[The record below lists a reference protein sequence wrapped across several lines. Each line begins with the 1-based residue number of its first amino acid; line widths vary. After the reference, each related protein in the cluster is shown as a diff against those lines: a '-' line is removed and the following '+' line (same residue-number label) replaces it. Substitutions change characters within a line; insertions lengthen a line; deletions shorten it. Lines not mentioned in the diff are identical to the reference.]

1 MKIADLARVVAPLE
15 SPRWQPCRPPM
26 IVAATLAPASAQ
38 PPHGNATK
46 RGRSVVTAEVVKPA
60 KRLVAVAVAP
70 SQPVPATVVAAA
82 KPRACVVA
90 VRSSACTS
98 VATATRE
105 EQAERLEQQLERLRE
120 EQQRRRQAEQARG
133 QVVPQAVQLREEAA
147 SAHAAVQA
155 AARLL
160 PSHYREVF
168 LRRCSALRPQP
179 SRVPRLTLEPAP
191 PGSTR
196 PSPSASAAIT
206 ACSAAWSGRDERPP
220 DCGESAPRAPATR
233 RFAATVAAV
242 AWAARSAVFA
252 ASVAEEGGRSG
263 GDGKGRRG
271 GGASAFGRARPEA
284 AVVGAACVPD

>member
-1 MKIADLARVVAPLE
+1 
-15 SPRWQPCRPPM
+15 M

-105 EQAERLEQQLERLRE
+105 EQAERLEHQLERLRE

-133 QVVPQAVQLREEAA
+133 QVVHQAVQLREEAA

-168 LRRCSALRPQP
+168 LRRCSALRPQQ
-179 SRVPRLTLEPAP
+179 R
-191 PGSTR
+191 
-196 PSPSASAAIT
+196 ASAG
-206 ACSAAWSGRDERPP
+206 SS
-220 DCGESAPRAPATR
+220 
-233 RFAATVAAV
+233 
-242 AWAARSAVFA
+242 
-252 ASVAEEGGRSG
+252 
-263 GDGKGRRG
+263 
-271 GGASAFGRARPEA
+271 
-284 AVVGAACVPD
+284 